1 MLEGTRPEDV
11 LSPREVEVLQCA
23 SLGLTNAEIAQRL
36 DVTVHAVKFHL
47 GAIYRKL
54 AVSNRTKAVGLY
66 LRTTA
71 SIGRETA

>member
-1 MLEGTRPEDV
+1 MLESARPQDV
-11 LSPREVEVLQCA
+11 LSPREVQVLECA

-66 LRTTA
+66 LRTT
-71 SIGRETA
+71 SLGQESG

>member
-1 MLEGTRPEDV
+1 MLESTRPQDV
-11 LSPREVEVLQCA
+11 LSPREVQVLECA

-54 AVSNRTKAVGLY
+54 AVSNRTKAVGVY
-66 LRTTA
+66 LRTT
-71 SIGRETA
+71 SLGQGSG